1 MNPTNL
7 HRMVKWLIVA
17 GLSLL
22 ISWFAF
28 RGYLNPSFLVGF
40 SLSC

>member
-1 MNPTNL
+1 MNATEL
-7 HRMVKWLIVA
+7 HRMAKWLIVV

-22 ISWFAF
+22 VAWFAF